1 MSPIDVTTTNQN
13 VEVSTTGQ
21 TVGATVSGGQGP
33 QGPAGAA
40 GSAGQ
45 GVPVGGTTGQ
55 VLAKASATDYDT
67 AWVTS
72 SGGGGGGSLEYAN
85 LAAFPATGTAAV
97 IYVARDTNRL
107 YRWSGS
113 AYVELS
119 ASEATAWSAITGK
132 PSSFPPDYHTHA
144 VSDIN
149 DFVASVQSLL
159 TWSSVTG
166 KPSTFAPSAHAISH
180 ASDGSDPITVG
191 PNPGKIVV
199 TTTGGRL
206 QAATS
211 ITSETVTASQ
221 GGTLA
226 ALDQLVSDSITY
238 GLPNYIDGNGAW
250 QPPAHTHPAGHITT
264 GILATARLGTGTAS
278 SSTFLRGDQTWATV
292 STYTLPNA
300 TTSTLGGVIVG
311 TGLGVTSGTVSVTY
325 GTAAGTA
332 CQGNDARLSD
342 TRTPTDGSVTTAK
355 IADGAVTDAKVTSIT
370 AAKVSDFAAAVAAA
384 SPEEVLEYT
393 TAASFPATGNASLLY
408 RATDSSRLFAW
419 VGSVYAEVGPTSI
432 GVSGGGGSYTLPN
445 ATTSTLGGVIVGA
458 GLGVSSGTV
467 SANVTSVAGRTGA
480 VTIAAADVSGLG
492 TLATQSG
499 TFSGTSSGTNTGDQN
514 ISLTGDVTG
523 SGTGSFAATL
533 ANTAVSA
540 GSYGS
545 ASSVAT
551 FTVDAKGRLTAAGST
566 AIAISSAAVSGLPTA
581 GTGSSNYC
589 AGDDARLSDSRSPTG
604 SAGGDLTG
612 TYPNPT
618 IAAGAVAT
626 ADLADGAVTL
636 AKTTGVQKTVT
647 SGTAAPSGGADGD
660 IYVQYV

>member
-132 PSSFPPDYHTHA
+132 PS
-144 VSDIN
+144 
-149 DFVASVQSLL
+149 
-159 TWSSVTG
+159 
-166 KPSTFAPSAHAISH
+166 TFAPSAHTHGNITDDGKLGS
-180 ASDGSDPITVG
+180 ASGRLVMTSTAGVVVAAAQDAVIFTRQLSLASGYAEIAPIVFPDFSEQSTAWTGTVAAGSVTGLGGAATLNVGTGAGTVAAGDDSRLSNTRTPTDGTVTTA
-191 PNPGKIVV
+191 KIVDANV
-199 TTTGGRL
+199 TIPKLST
-206 QAATS
+206 
-211 ITSETVTASQ
+211 
-221 GGTLA
+221 
-226 ALDQLVSDSITY
+226 
-238 GLPNYIDGNGAW
+238 
-250 QPPAHTHPAGHITT
+250 
-264 GILATARLGTGTAS
+264 TGTAS
-278 SSTFLRGDQTWATV
+278 SSTFLRGDGAWSALPVATNV
-292 STYTLPNA
+292 
-300 TTSTLGGVIVG
+300 TTGIMMVG
-311 TGLGVTSGTVSVTY
+311 TGLAVSSGYVTVSY
-325 GTAAGTA
+325 GTATGTA
-332 CQGNDARLSD
+332 CQGNDSRLSD

-370 AAKVSDFAAAVAAA
+370 AAKVSDLAAAVAAA

-393 TAASFPATGNASLLY
+393 TAASFPATGNSSLLY
-408 RATDSSRLFAW
+408 IATDAGRAYRW

-432 GVSGGGGSYTLPN
+432 GVSGGSYTLPN

-480 VTIAAADVSGLG
+480 VTIAAADVSGL
-492 TLATQSG
+492 
-499 TFSGTSSGTNTGDQN
+499 
-514 ISLTGDVTG
+514 
-523 SGTGSFAATL
+523 
-533 ANTAVSA
+533 
-540 GSYGS
+540 
-545 ASSVAT
+545 
-551 FTVDAKGRLTAAGST
+551 
-566 AIAISSAAVSGLPTA
+566 PTA
-581 GTGSSNYC
+581 GTGSGNYC
-589 AGDDARLSDSRSPTG
+589 AGNDARLSDSRAPTG

-618 IAAGAVAT
+618 IAAGAV
-626 ADLADGAVTL
+626 TL
-636 AKTTGVQKTVT
+636 AKTTGVQKSIT

-660 IYVQYV
+660 IYVQYT